1 VKYWVRT
8 LLGLAIC
15 GAALV
20 AVNWAIYNLVRAG
33 TCASGG
39 PYVSARPCPP
49 GTGGQILALVGGIFA
64 GTLGVAV
71 YATRGDRGR
80 AGFVGLGIVMWS
92 LLFLTLA
99 ASSLLG
105 AFGPAADDD
114 RDDSKTGAV
123 IMSAI
128 FVPMG
133 LAPLLFAFRT
143 RGKAEQSVPPVL
155 AGTPNVF
162 AGTPHVLAPQ
172 PVWPL
177 KPPAAGATPSPPV
190 PPEPDDPLERLEKLG
205 ELRAAGVLTDEEFEA
220 QKRKLLGEL

>member
-1 VKYWVRT
+1 MRYWVRN

-20 AVNWAIYNLVRAG
+20 AVNWAIYNLVRTG

-64 GTLGVAV
+64 GLLGVVV

-80 AGFVGLGIVMWS
+80 AGFVGLGGVMWV
-92 LLFLTLA
+92 LLFVTLA
-99 ASSLLG
+99 GSSLVG

-123 IMSAI
+123 ILSAI
-128 FVPMG
+128 FLPMG
-133 LAPLLFAFRT
+133 LAPLLLAFRA
-143 RGKAEQSVPPVL
+143 RGKPEPAVPPAL
-155 AGTPNVF
+155 AGTPQVF
-162 AGTPHVLAPQ
+162 TPQ
-172 PVWPL
+172 PVWPS
-177 KPPAAGATPSPPV
+177 K
-190 PPEPDDPLERLEKLG
+190 PPEPDDPLERLQKLG
-205 ELRAAGVLTDEEFEA
+205 ELRASGVLTDEEFEA
-220 QKRKLLGEL
+220 QKRRLLGEL